1 MLYYLIIILPLIM
14 QYNGGPRMNP
24 EHIDRK
30 RLKSDMKSVVRSAQ
44 VGARSMTALYL
55 SLNLILS
62 LLSYVGSA
70 RGGALSVFL
79 SILTTLVSLVLGAG
93 FVMYCMAILRGERAE
108 YLSLFDGFSIAGK
121 FIALYIVQ
129 ISLITLWSMLFV
141 VPGIIAMYRYR
152 FAEYNLYENPDLGVF
167 QALDMSKRQTMGY
180 KMQLFMLDVSY
191 FGWSCLASL
200 PVMAESYLYS
210 FEMVAVELG
219 SAPFLPVLSDRQ
231 YLIWMLITGLWRIGV
246 SLFYLPQYQCTE
258 LGYYETAKSTSGI
271 DPNQF
276 CAPAPDGL

>member
-1 MLYYLIIILPLIM
+1 
-14 QYNGGPRMNP
+14 MNP
-24 EHIDRK
+24 EHIDRR

-44 VGARSMTALYL
+44 VGARAMTALYL
-55 SLNLILS
+55 SLSLILS

-129 ISLITLWSMLFV
+129 LSLITLWSMLFV

-167 QALDMSKRQTMGY
+167 QVLDMSKRQTMGY

-210 FEMVAVELG
+210 FEMVAVEFG
-219 SAPFLPVLSDRQ
+219 SASFLPVLSDGQ

-276 CAPAPDGL
+276 CASTPDGL

>member
-1 MLYYLIIILPLIM
+1 
-14 QYNGGPRMNP
+14 MNP
-24 EHIDRK
+24 EHIDRR

-44 VGARSMTALYL
+44 VGARAMTALYL
-55 SLNLILS
+55 SLSLILS

-219 SAPFLPVLSDRQ
+219 SAPFFPVLSDRQ

>member
-1 MLYYLIIILPLIM
+1 
-14 QYNGGPRMNP
+14 MNP
-24 EHIDRK
+24 EHIDRR

-44 VGARSMTALYL
+44 VGARAMTALYL
-55 SLNLILS
+55 SLSLILS

-219 SAPFLPVLSDRQ
+219 STPFLPVLSDRQ

>member
-1 MLYYLIIILPLIM
+1 
-14 QYNGGPRMNP
+14 MNP
-24 EHIDRK
+24 ERIDRR

-44 VGARSMTALYL
+44 VGARAMTALYL
-55 SLNLILS
+55 SLSLILS

>member
-1 MLYYLIIILPLIM
+1 
-14 QYNGGPRMNP
+14 MNP
-24 EHIDRK
+24 EHIDRR

-44 VGARSMTALYL
+44 VGARAMTALYL
-55 SLNLILS
+55 SLSLILS

-129 ISLITLWSMLFV
+129 LSLITLWSMLFV

-167 QALDMSKRQTMGY
+167 QVLDMSKRQTMGY

-210 FEMVAVELG
+210 FEMVTVELG
-219 SAPFLPVLSDRQ
+219 SAPFLPTLSDGQ
-231 YLIWMLITGLWRIGV
+231 YLVWLLIAGLWRIGV

-276 CAPAPDGL
+276 CASTPDGL

>member
-1 MLYYLIIILPLIM
+1 
-14 QYNGGPRMNP
+14 MNP
-24 EHIDRK
+24 EHIDRR

-93 FVMYCMAILRGERAE
+93 FVMYCMSILRGERAE

-210 FEMVAVELG
+210 FEMAAVELG
-219 SAPFLPVLSDRQ
+219 SAPFLPVLTDGQ
-231 YLIWMLITGLWRIGV
+231 YLLWILIAGLWQIGV

-276 CAPAPDGL
+276 RAPTPDGL

>member
-1 MLYYLIIILPLIM
+1 
-14 QYNGGPRMNP
+14 
-24 EHIDRK
+24 
-30 RLKSDMKSVVRSAQ
+30 
-44 VGARSMTALYL
+44 
-55 SLNLILS
+55 
-62 LLSYVGSA
+62 
-70 RGGALSVFL
+70 
-79 SILTTLVSLVLGAG
+79 
-93 FVMYCMAILRGERAE
+93 
-108 YLSLFDGFSIAGK
+108 
-121 FIALYIVQ
+121 
-129 ISLITLWSMLFV
+129 
-141 VPGIIAMYRYR
+141 
-152 FAEYNLYENPDLGVF
+152 
-167 QALDMSKRQTMGY
+167 MGY

>member
-1 MLYYLIIILPLIM
+1 
-14 QYNGGPRMNP
+14 MNP
-24 EHIDRK
+24 EHIDRR

-44 VGARSMTALYL
+44 VGARAMTALYL
-55 SLNLILS
+55 SLSLILS

-219 SAPFLPVLSDRQ
+219 SAPFLPVLSGRQ